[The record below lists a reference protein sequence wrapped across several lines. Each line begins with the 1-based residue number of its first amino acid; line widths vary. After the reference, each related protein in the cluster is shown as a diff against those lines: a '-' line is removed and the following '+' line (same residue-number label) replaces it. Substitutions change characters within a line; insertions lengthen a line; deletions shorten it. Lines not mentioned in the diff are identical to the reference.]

1 MDLHPPGGPV
11 RSVKDFF
18 VHIGV
23 VTLGILIAL
32 GLEQLVEAHHR
43 ANLAKIAVAGFRKE
57 LAYNEDEVKYVQE
70 RIPALQGKIEKAIS
84 TLSAAPIPHEAGPIP
99 HEAAPIDYPGFSLDI
114 VSTASWD
121 TAIATQALNELPF
134 DAVTRYAQAYGA
146 LRLFVEIER
155 EGLTVWQG
163 VHRFG
168 TDPAA
173 LTQDQR
179 TALVQELRHYSNV
192 LVVIDFAGRG
202 ALKSCD
208 AALTAP
214 K

>member
-43 ANLAKIAVAGFRKE
+43 ASLAKIAVAGFRKE
-57 LAYNEDEVKYVQE
+57 LAYNENQVKDVLARMPE
-70 RIPALQGKIEKAIS
+70 LQGMIDKAIS
-84 TLSAAPIPHEAGPIP
+84 RLTAAPTPGTAEEPIK
-99 HEAAPIDYPGFSLDI
+99 YPGISLDL

-134 DAVTRYAQAYGA
+134 DSVSRYAQAFGT
-146 LRLFVEIER
+146 LRLFAETER
-155 EGLTVWQG
+155 DGLSVWQG
-163 VHRFG
+163 MHRFG

-173 LTQDQR
+173 LTKDQR
-179 TALVQELRHYSNV
+179 LSMIEELRRYGNV
-192 LVVIDFAGRG
+192 MTVIEFTGRG
-202 ALKSCD
+202 ALAACD
-208 AALTAP
+208 AALTAS

>member
-11 RSVKDFF
+11 RSLKDFL
-18 VHIGV
+18 VHLGI

-57 LAYNEDEVKYVQE
+57 LAYNENAVKDVLARMPE
-70 RIPALQGKIEKAIS
+70 LHGKIDRAIAL
-84 TLSAAPIPHEAGPIP
+84 LSSEPSSGTRQEPIA
-99 HEAAPIDYPGFSLDI
+99 YPGISVDL
-114 VSTASWD
+114 VSTANWE

-134 DAVTRYAQAYGA
+134 DAVTRYAQAYGT
-146 LRLFVEIER
+146 LRLFVDTER
-155 EGLTVWQG
+155 SGLNMWQDLR
-163 VHRFG
+163 RFG
-168 TDPAA
+168 ADPAG
-173 LTQDQR
+173 LSKEQR
-179 TALVQELRHYSNV
+179 NIVMQELRRYDGA
-192 LVVIDFAGRG
+192 LIVIDFAGQG

-208 AALTAP
+208 AAL

>member
-32 GLEQLVEAHHR
+32 GLEQIVEAHHR
-43 ANLAKIAVAGFRKE
+43 AGLAKIAVAGFRRE
-57 LAYNEDEVKYVQE
+57 LTYNEGQVREVLAGMPE
-70 RIPALQGKIEKAIS
+70 LQGKIEKAIS
-84 TLSAAPIPHEAGPIP
+84 ALSAAPIPG
-99 HEAAPIDYPGFSLDI
+99 AATQAINYPGISLDI

-134 DAVTRYAQAYGA
+134 DAVTRYAQAYGT
-146 LRLFVEIER
+146 LRLFVETER
-155 EGLTVWQG
+155 EGLSIWQG
-163 VHRFG
+163 VSRFG

-179 TALVQELRHYSNV
+179 TTLIQELRQYGNALTIV
-192 LVVIDFAGRG
+192 DFAGRG

-208 AALTAP
+208 DALTAP

>member
-32 GLEQLVEAHHR
+32 GLEQIVESRHH
-43 ANLAKIAVAGFRKE
+43 ANLAKIAVAGFRHE
-57 LAYNEDEVKYVQE
+57 LEYDEAQVKDVRG
-70 RIPALQGKIEKAIS
+70 RIPELQRKIEKAIS
-84 TLSAAPIPHEAGPIP
+84 ALSAAPIPGAALEPI
-99 HEAAPIDYPGFSLDI
+99 IYPGFNLDV

-134 DAVTRYAQAYGA
+134 EAVTRYAQAYGT
-146 LRLFVEIER
+146 LRLFAEFER
-155 EGLTVWQG
+155 DGLAIWQG
-163 VHRFG
+163 INRLG
-168 TDPAA
+168 ADSAG
-173 LTQDQR
+173 LDKEQR
-179 TALVQELRHYSNV
+179 AFLIQELRHYGNA
-192 LVVIDFAGRG
+192 LTVVDFAGSG
-202 ALKSCD
+202 ALESCD

>member
-43 ANLAKIAVAGFRKE
+43 ASLAKIAVAGFRKE
-57 LAYNEDEVKYVQE
+57 LAYNQGQVRDVLARMPE
-70 RIPALQGKIEKAIS
+70 LQGKIDTAIAKLS
-84 TLSAAPIPHEAGPIP
+84 PNPSPGNSAAPIS
-99 HEAAPIDYPGFSLDI
+99 YPGISLDV

-134 DAVTRYAQAYGA
+134 DAVTRYAQAYGT
-146 LRLFVEIER
+146 LRLFAETER
-155 EGLTVWQG
+155 EGLSIWQG
-163 VHRFG
+163 VSRFG

-179 TALVQELRHYSNV
+179 TTLIQELRRYNNA
-192 LVVIDFAGRG
+192 LNAIDFAGRG

-208 AALTAP
+208 DALTAP

>member
-32 GLEQLVEAHHR
+32 GLEQIVEARHR
-43 ANLAKIAVAGFRKE
+43 ANLAKIAVAGFRQE
-57 LAYNEDEVKYVQE
+57 LEYDEAQVKDVRG
-70 RIPALQGKIEKAIS
+70 RIPELQGKIEKAIS
-84 TLSAAPIPHEAGPIP
+84 ALSAAPIPGAATEPIN
-99 HEAAPIDYPGFSLDI
+99 YPGFTLDV

-134 DAVTRYAQAYGA
+134 EAVTRYAQAYGT
-146 LRLFVEIER
+146 LRLFAEFER
-155 EGLTVWQG
+155 DGLAIWQG
-163 VHRFG
+163 INRLG
-168 TDPAA
+168 TDYAG
-173 LTQDQR
+173 LDKEQR
-179 TALVQELRHYSNV
+179 AFLIQELRHYGNA
-192 LVVIDFAGRG
+192 LTVIDFAGRG

-214 K
+214 Q

>member
-57 LAYNEDEVKYVQE
+57 LAYNEDEVKYVLA
-70 RIPALQGKIEKAIS
+70 RILQRKIEKAIS
-84 TLSAAPIPHEAGPIP
+84 TLSPAPIPHEAG
-99 HEAAPIDYPGFSLDI
+99 PIDYPGFSLDI

-146 LRLFVEIER
+146 LRLFVETER

-179 TALVQELRHYSNV
+179 TMLVQELRHYSNV
-192 LVVIDFAGRG
+192 LMVIDFSGQG

-208 AALTAP
+208 AALTSA